1 MSGSPPRAV
10 VFDMDGVLIDS
21 GVHHRE
27 AWAAMCRDCGVTP
40 PPEFWRLTIG
50 RPAEEAAALLV
61 GGVDGNEA
69 RRLAGLKRDHYVRLA
84 RRGMLP
90 VPGAPA
96 FVAALTRQGVP
107 RAVATSASRRD
118 AEALLAQVGVRQHFE
133 VIVSVEDVRRGKP
146 DPEVYLKAAAGL
158 GVEPGACL
166 VFEDAVV
173 GVQAARAAGMRVIG
187 ITTAHTAAELT
198 AAGAERAAAHFEDM
212 SWPV

>member
-1 MSGSPPRAV
+1 VTPIAEAV

-61 GGVDGNEA
+61 GGIDGGEA
-69 RRLAGLKRDHYVRLA
+69 RRLAALKRDHYVRLA

-96 FVAALTRQGVP
+96 FVAALARRGVP

-118 AEALLAQVGVRQHFE
+118 VEALLAEVGVRQHFE
-133 VIVSVEDVRRGKP
+133 VVVSVDDVRHGKP
-146 DPEVYLKAAAGL
+146 HPEVYLKAARGL
-158 GVEPGACL
+158 GVDATACV
-166 VFEDAVV
+166 VFEDAIV
-173 GVQAARAAGMRVIG
+173 GVHAARAAGMRVIG
-187 ITTAHTAAELT
+187 VTTAHTADELL
-198 AAGAERAAAHFEDM
+198 AAGAERTVAHFEGM
-212 SWPV
+212 PWPV